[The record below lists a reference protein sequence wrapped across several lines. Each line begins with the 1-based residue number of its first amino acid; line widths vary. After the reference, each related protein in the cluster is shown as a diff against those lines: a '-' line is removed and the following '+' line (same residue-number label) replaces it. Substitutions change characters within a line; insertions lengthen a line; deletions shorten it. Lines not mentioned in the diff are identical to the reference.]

1 MFQIKRIADPRLAE
15 RVCASF
21 NVFQQGAFAYGA
33 FQDDQILATAAFTR
47 SPEGCVTLCGAD
59 TGRKT
64 DLGLIDG
71 MARAAFIAQLRQ
83 GATQGRLGVALPREL
98 RLALTKY
105 NYALEGPF
113 DLAEFFSKKCCG
125 K

>member
-33 FQDDQILATAAFTR
+33 FQDGEILATAAFTR
-47 SPEGCVTLCGAD
+47 SPEGCVTLHGVD

-71 MARAAFIAQLRQ
+71 MARAAFLAQLRQ
-83 GATQGRLGVALPREL
+83 GATQGRLDTALPHEL
-98 RLALTKY
+98 RLALTKR
-105 NYALEGPF
+105 NYALEDPF
-113 DLAEFFSKKCCG
+113 DLGAFFAKKCCG

>member
-33 FQDDQILATAAFTR
+33 FQDGEILATAAFTR
-47 SPEGCVTLCGAD
+47 SPEGCVTLHGVD

-64 DLGLIDG
+64 DLGLVDG
-71 MARAAFIAQLRQ
+71 MARAAFLAQLRQ
-83 GATQGRLGVALPREL
+83 GATQGRLDTALPHEL
-98 RLALTKY
+98 RLALTKR

-113 DLAEFFSKKCCG
+113 DLGAFFAKKCCG

>member
-33 FQDDQILATAAFTR
+33 FQDGEILATAAFTR
-47 SPEGCVTLCGAD
+47 SPEGCVTLHGVD

-71 MARAAFIAQLRQ
+71 MARAAFLAQLRQ
-83 GATQGRLGVALPREL
+83 GATQGRLDTALPHEL
-98 RLALTKY
+98 RLARTKR
-105 NYALEGPF
+105 NCALEGPF
-113 DLAEFFSKKCCG
+113 DLGAFFAKKCCG
-125 K
+125 R